1 MQVIIPLAGRGTR
14 LQPHT
19 FTKPKPL
26 VTCADKPV
34 LGHILDKLQNLPVE
48 DIVFIVGH
56 LGEQIEEYVKP
67 HYDFKAHYVVQEEL
81 KGQAHAIRLTR
92 EYIHGPVLI
101 IFVDTLFE
109 ANLSDLDTLPADGLI
124 FVKEVEDPRRFGV
137 ATVDAQG
144 YVTRFVE
151 KPSTPVSNLAVV
163 GVYYIRDA
171 QALFDAI
178 DDLIERDIQT
188 KGEYFLADALEL
200 MIQRG
205 KKLKARTIDVWE
217 DCGTPEALLD
227 SNRYLLENGHAN
239 HEAVHFPDSVIVPP
253 VYIHPTAKIERSVIG
268 PHASI
273 AAKVEVKD
281 SLVRDTI
288 VDEESVIRETMLERS
303 LIGTRAY
310 VVGQF
315 HRVNI
320 GDASSLDFGA

>member
-34 LGHILDKLQNLPVE
+34 LGHILDKLQTLPVD

-67 HYDFKAHYVVQEEL
+67 NYDFKAHYVEQREL

-92 EYIHGPVLI
+92 EYVHGPVLI

-109 ANLSDLDTLPADGLI
+109 AKLDDLDTLPADGLI

-137 ATVDAQG
+137 ATLNEQG

-151 KPSTPVSNLAVV
+151 KPETPVSNLAVV
-163 GVYYIRDA
+163 GVYYIRDS
-171 QALFDAI
+171 QALFEAI

-205 KKLKARTIDVWE
+205 KKLCARTIDVWE

-227 SNRYLLENGHAN
+227 SNRYLLENGHAH
-239 HEAVHFPDSVIVPP
+239 HEAEGYPDSVIVPP
-253 VYIHPTAKIERSVIG
+253 VYIHPSAKIQRSVVG
-268 PHASI
+268 PYASI
-273 AAKVEVKD
+273 AANVEVCD

-288 VDEESVIRETMLERS
+288 VDEGSVIRETMLDRS
-303 LIGTRAY
+303 VIGSRAY

-320 GDASSLDFGA
+320 GDASSLDLGA